1 MVASKV
7 KDMSRQDMDLVLS
20 DGVET
25 AVHFL
30 EKNGEFFPFGVVK
43 TNKGEIRHIQAM
55 MESARPTSDSVSEIL
70 RASLKEGGI
79 IGDYDT
85 VAILSNVGLT
95 DKETGKEVN
104 AISISIDDK
113 SADPILCYIPYELG
127 RGSPILG
134 EIKAGVGDRIAFAK

>member
-7 KDMSRQDMDLVLS
+7 RNMSRQDMDLVLS
-20 DGVET
+20 DGVEA

-70 RASLKEGGI
+70 RATLKEGGI
-79 IGDYDT
+79 AGDYDT
-85 VAILSNVGLT
+85 VAIVSNVGIT
-95 DKETGKEVN
+95 DTETGLESN

-113 SADPILCYIPYELG
+113 SADPILCYIPYDLD
-127 RGSPILG
+127 RGAPALG
-134 EIKAGVGDRIAFAK
+134 EIKAGIGARIAFAK